1 MIPYE
6 LVQQLGF
13 KRREIE
19 DPTHC
24 KMHGWPYFIM
34 TRKIKEGVHVEW
46 SPIDHLAT
54 FWNTEKETK
63 FVVEDPNEL
72 EIMISVLR

>member
-1 MIPYE
+1 
-6 LVQQLGF
+6 
-13 KRREIE
+13 
-19 DPTHC
+19 
-24 KMHGWPYFIM
+24 M
-34 TRKIKEGVHVEW
+34 TMKINANVHVEW